1 MSPLG
6 LSPLLAKGRRN
17 FGSGS
22 LNLPQPL
29 FTERGELFLLVLMSV
44 INFIEKLQGKPRYV
58 RIQIMWAGVIL
69 SSLIIVIFWFWS
81 LRLSL
86 EASSNAPVLSDENLQ
101 KLNEMKK
108 EVPGLW
114 QSLGAGIGNIIDMAK
129 TDINSNSAATPSVSP
144 VESQADQLPIEQ

>member
-1 MSPLG
+1 
-6 LSPLLAKGRRN
+6 
-17 FGSGS
+17 
-22 LNLPQPL
+22 
-29 FTERGELFLLVLMSV
+29 MSV